1 MTSDILIIGGGA
13 AGLMA
18 AYGAGSAL
26 FRAGKTAQVTV
37 LEKMPRPGRKIM
49 ITGKGHCNFTN
60 VKSWNDFSRHIRTNP
75 NVLRPAFYN
84 LTPQALIALFE
95 ANGMRAVVER
105 GDRAFPASYHAS
117 DVVDTLVRMA
127 GKVGAN
133 LVQDASVDSIKYQ
146 ENKKLYSV
154 TCSNGKEY
162 TARVLILAT
171 GGLSYPSTGSTGDG
185 YAWAESFGHTLT
197 ECFPSLTALVPD
209 GYKSAKAAGTDGPKH
224 IDRSVPM
231 EKMGKYLCG
240 NKLKN
245 CGLRLVIDGNTSE
258 EEFGDVEFTDGGI
271 EGPVVFQVSRKAV
284 KALRNGSKVYLELDL
299 KAGVRA
305 SELSAR
311 LSELWK
317 AIRSDERSRGRSE
330 KNLLTVLLGKLL
342 PWDLV
347 DGFLFCHP
355 EILPAKKG
363 RNGRFFEVDLAAL
376 AVALQRWKM
385 DIAGYVGYE
394 RCVVTAGGVAMSEID
409 PKTLSSK
416 KQENLFFCG
425 ELLDMDA
432 DTGGFNLHLA
442 FSTGYLAGQSASER
456 V

>member
-49 ITGKGHCNFTN
+49 ITGKGRCNFTN

-84 LTPQALIALFE
+84 LTPQALISLFA

-416 KQENLFFCG
+416 KQENVFFCG

>member
-1 MTSDILIIGGGA
+1 MNGQGKATLSQHGNLKEYEGNFVAGIPMKADFIGLNEDANYADWTYRVTSVKTQNSAGNIQANGQFLIVTLDETNNGTEPRQP
-13 AGLMA
+13 
-18 AYGAGSAL
+18 GAGEVQY
-26 FRAGKTAQVTV
+26 F
-37 LEKMPRPGRKIM
+37 
-49 ITGKGHCNFTN
+49 F
-60 VKSWNDFSRHIRTNP
+60 
-75 NVLRPAFYN
+75 
-84 LTPQALIALFE
+84 
-95 ANGMRAVVER
+95 
-105 GDRAFPASYHAS
+105 
-117 DVVDTLVRMA
+117 
-127 GKVGAN
+127 KVI
-133 LVQDASVDSIKYQ
+133 DI
-146 ENKKLYSV
+146 
-154 TCSNGKEY
+154 SNGKEY

-185 YAWAESFGHTLT
+185 YAWAEALGHTLT
-197 ECFPSLTALVPD
+197 ERFPSLTALVPE
-209 GYKSAKAAGTDGPKH
+209 GYKNAQTAGTDGPKH

-231 EKMGKYLCG
+231 EKMGKYLYG

-284 KALRNGSKVYLELDL
+284 KALRNGSKVSLELDL
-299 KAGVRA
+299 KAGVRS

-311 LSELWK
+311 LTELWK

-376 AVALQRWKM
+376 AIALQRWKM

-416 KQENLFFCG
+416 KRENLFFCG

-432 DTGGFNLHLA
+432 DTGGYNLHLA
-442 FSTGYLAGQSASER
+442 FCTGYLAGQHAAER

>member
-1 MTSDILIIGGGA
+1 MISDILIIGGGA

-49 ITGKGHCNFTN
+49 ITGKGRCNFTN
-60 VKSWNDFSRHIRTNP
+60 VKAWNDFSRHIRTNP

-84 LTPQALIALFE
+84 LTPQALISLFA
-95 ANGMRAVVER
+95 ANGLRAVVER
-105 GDRAFPASYHAS
+105 GDRAFPASYQAS

-133 LVQDASVDSIKYQ
+133 LVNDAAVESITYQ
-146 ENKKLYSV
+146 ENKELYHV
-154 TCSNGKEY
+154 TCRNGKEY

-185 YAWAESFGHTLT
+185 YAWAEALGHTLT
-197 ECFPSLTALVPD
+197 ERFPSLTALVPE
-209 GYKSAKAAGTDGPKH
+209 GYKNAQTAGTDGPKH
-224 IDRSVPM
+224 IDRAVPM

-284 KALRNGSKVYLELDL
+284 KALRNGSKVSLELDL

-311 LSELWK
+311 LTELWK

-355 EILPAKKG
+355 EILPARKG

-376 AVALQRWKM
+376 AIALQRWKM

-416 KQENLFFCG
+416 KRENLFFCG

-432 DTGGFNLHLA
+432 DTGGYNLHLA
-442 FSTGYLAGQSASER
+442 FCTGYLAGQHAAER

>member
-1 MTSDILIIGGGA
+1 
-13 AGLMA
+13 
-18 AYGAGSAL
+18 
-26 FRAGKTAQVTV
+26 
-37 LEKMPRPGRKIM
+37 
-49 ITGKGHCNFTN
+49 
-60 VKSWNDFSRHIRTNP
+60 
-75 NVLRPAFYN
+75 
-84 LTPQALIALFE
+84 
-95 ANGMRAVVER
+95 MRAVVER

-127 GKVGAN
+127 AKVGAN
-133 LVQDASVDSIKYQ
+133 LVQDSAVESINYQ

-171 GGLSYPSTGSTGDG
+171 GGLSYPSTGSSGDG
-185 YAWAESFGHTLT
+185 YAWAEYFGHTIT
-197 ECFPSLTALVPD
+197 ECFPSLTALVPE
-209 GYKSAKAAGTDGPKH
+209 GYKSAKAVGTDGPKH

-245 CGLRLVIDGNTSE
+245 CGLRLIIDGNTSE

-311 LSELWK
+311 LGELWQS
-317 AIRSDERSRGRSE
+317 IRSDERSRGRSE
-330 KNLLTVLLGKLL
+330 KNLLTVLLGKLM

-425 ELLDMDA
+425 ELLDVDA

-456 V
+456 I

>member
-49 ITGKGHCNFTN
+49 ITGKGRCNFTN

-432 DTGGFNLHLA
+432 DTGGYNLHLA

>member
-26 FRAGKTAQVTV
+26 FRAGKIAQVTV

-49 ITGKGHCNFTN
+49 ITGKGRCNFTN
-60 VKSWNDFSRHIRTNP
+60 LKAWNEFSRHIRTNP

-84 LTPQALIALFE
+84 LTPQALMDLFF
-95 ANGMRAVVER
+95 ANGMRSVVER

-127 GKVGAN
+127 SKAGAN
-133 LVQDASVDSIKYQ
+133 LVLDSAVSSINYL

-162 TARVLILAT
+162 QARVLVLAT

-185 YAWAESFGHTLT
+185 YSWAESLGHTVT
-197 ECFPSLTALVPD
+197 DCFPSLTALVPD
-209 GYKSAKAAGTDGPKH
+209 GYKVAGGAGTDGPRH

-231 EKMGKYLCG
+231 GKMGKYLCG

-245 CGLRLVIDGNTSE
+245 CGLRLIIDGNTSDE
-258 EEFGDVEFTDGGI
+258 GFGEVEFTDGGI

-284 KALRNGSKVYLELDL
+284 KALRNGSKVSLELDM
-299 KAGVRA
+299 KVGVRS
-305 SELSAR
+305 SELATR
-311 LSELWK
+311 LADLWK
-317 AIRSDERSRGRSE
+317 EIRSDERSRGRSE
-330 KNLLTVLLGKLL
+330 KNLLTVLLGKLM

-355 EILPAKKG
+355 EILPARKG
-363 RNGRFFEVDLAAL
+363 RNGRFFEVDLTAL
-376 AVALQRWKM
+376 AAALQRWKM

-394 RCVVTAGGVAMSEID
+394 RCVVTAGGVMTSEID
-409 PKTLSSK
+409 PKTLASK
-416 KQENLFFCG
+416 KRENLFFCG
-425 ELLDMDA
+425 ELLDIDA
-432 DTGGFNLHLA
+432 DTGGYNLQLA
-442 FSTGYLAGQSASER
+442 FSTGFLAGQSAAAR
-456 V
+456 I

>member
-185 YAWAESFGHTLT
+185 YGWAESFGHTLT

-385 DIAGYVGYE
+385 DISGYVGYE

>member
-49 ITGKGHCNFTN
+49 ITGKGRCNFTN

-84 LTPQALIALFE
+84 LTPQALISLFA
-95 ANGMRAVVER
+95 ANGLRAVVER
-105 GDRAFPASYHAS
+105 GDRAFPASYQAS

-133 LVQDASVDSIKYQ
+133 LVNDAAVESITYQ
-146 ENKKLYSV
+146 ENKKLYHV

-162 TARVLILAT
+162 SARVLILAT

-185 YAWAESFGHTLT
+185 YAWAEALGHTLT
-197 ECFPSLTALVPD
+197 ERFPSLTALV
-209 GYKSAKAAGTDGPKH
+209 H
-224 IDRSVPM
+224 
-231 EKMGKYLCG
+231 LCG

-284 KALRNGSKVYLELDL
+284 KALRNGSKVSLELDL

-311 LSELWK
+311 LTELWK

-376 AVALQRWKM
+376 ATALQRWKM
-385 DIAGYVGYE
+385 DLVGYVGYE

-416 KQENLFFCG
+416 KRENLFFCG

-432 DTGGFNLHLA
+432 DTGGYNLHLA
-442 FSTGYLAGQSASER
+442 FCTGYLAGQHASER
-456 V
+456 I

>member
-49 ITGKGHCNFTN
+49 ITGKGRCNFTN

-162 TARVLILAT
+162 TSRVLILAT

-224 IDRSVPM
+224 IVRSVPM

-416 KQENLFFCG
+416 KLENLFFCG

>member
-49 ITGKGHCNFTN
+49 ITGKGRCNFTN

-330 KNLLTVLLGKLL
+330 KILLTVLLGKLL

>member
-49 ITGKGHCNFTN
+49 ITGKGRCNFTN

-133 LVQDASVDSIKYQ
+133 LVQDAVVDSIKYQ

-162 TARVLILAT
+162 AARVLILAT

-245 CGLRLVIDGNTSE
+245 CGLRLIIDGNTSE

>member
-49 ITGKGHCNFTN
+49 ITGKGRCNFTN

-95 ANGMRAVVER
+95 ANGMQAVVER

-133 LVQDASVDSIKYQ
+133 LVQDAAVDSIKYQ

>member
-49 ITGKGHCNFTN
+49 ITGKGRCNFTN

-146 ENKKLYSV
+146 ENKKLYSI

-162 TARVLILAT
+162 TSRVLILAT

-231 EKMGKYLCG
+231 DKMGKYLCG

>member
-49 ITGKGHCNFTN
+49 ITGKGRCNFTN

-95 ANGMRAVVER
+95 ANGMQAVVER

>member
-1 MTSDILIIGGGA
+1 MISDILIIGGGA

-18 AYGAGSAL
+18 AYGSGSAL

-49 ITGKGHCNFTN
+49 ITGKGRCNFTN

-84 LTPQALIALFE
+84 LTPQALISLFA
-95 ANGMRAVVER
+95 ANGLRAVVER
-105 GDRAFPASYHAS
+105 GDRAFPASYQAS

-133 LVQDASVDSIKYQ
+133 LVHDADVESIHYQ

-171 GGLSYPSTGSTGDG
+171 GGLSYPST
-185 YAWAESFGHTLT
+185 
-197 ECFPSLTALVPD
+197 SLTALVPE
-209 GYKSAKAAGTDGPKH
+209 GYKIARTAGTDGPKH

-231 EKMGKYLCG
+231 EKMGKYLYG

-284 KALRNGSKVYLELDL
+284 KALRNGSKVSLELDL
-299 KAGVRA
+299 KAGVRS

-311 LSELWK
+311 LTELWK

-376 AVALQRWKM
+376 AIALQRWKM

-416 KQENLFFCG
+416 KRENLFFCG

-432 DTGGFNLHLA
+432 DTGGYNLHLA
-442 FSTGYLAGQSASER
+442 FCTGYLAGQHAAER